1 MVRVQGDAKF
11 CKNVADAYLQTAIH
25 CNELD
30 KKASTSTMLFASEAF
45 FAIPAATNVAFACE
59 LYLKSIGMQIKS
71 QGAMYGHPLITLY
84 NDLTDDQKQELE
96 KIFAKYCPYSTVT
109 LESTLKHHADTF
121 KYWRYIYEH
130 TNDPDLSRHDV
141 YIDNLLSAA
150 QALKEYADMP
160 LDTKSKE
167 NT

>member
-1 MVRVQGDAKF
+1 MARLKGDAKF
-11 CKNVADAYLQTAIH
+11 CKNAADAYLQTAIH

-45 FAIPAATNVAFACE
+45 FSIPAAINVVFACE
-59 LYLKSIGMQIKS
+59 LYLKSIGIQKNS
-71 QGAMYGHPLITLY
+71 NGAKKGHELISLY
-84 NDLTDDQKQELE
+84 DDLDNHQKQELE
-96 KIFAKYCPYSTVT
+96 KIFAKYCPYSSVT

-121 KYWRYIYEH
+121 IYWRYIYEH
-130 TNDPDLSRHDV
+130 TDDPDLSQHDV

-150 QALKEYADMP
+150 QALKEYADMS